1 MALTESTLKNAK
13 PAEKA
18 YKLADGL
25 GMFLLIKPN
34 GSRLWRLK
42 YRFAGKEKLLALGSY
57 PEVSLK
63 RAREHR
69 DAARQLLKE
78 GKDPAMERKT
88 ARRAVKLNAEN
99 AFEQVAREFV
109 QQQKARWSKAHAA
122 DVLHRLEIYIF
133 PDLGSRPIANISAL
147 ELLDVIRK
155 LEARGATDLSH
166 RMLQTC
172 GQVFRYGVVTGR
184 CAKDVAADLRGAL
197 VPHVQKHQPSI
208 PPTELPE
215 LLTAIQGY
223 DGDAVSRLGL
233 QFLALTFV
241 RTAELIG
248 ATWPEFDEGGGLWV
262 IPAARMKMKR
272 EHLVPLSRQTLA
284 LLTQLRNLNG
294 DARFV
299 FAGANP
305 RKHISNNTLLYAL
318 YRLGYHSR
326 MTGHG
331 FRALA
336 STILNEERERGSHSF
351 GPDVVERQLAHQERN
366 KVRGAYN
373 RAEYLRERSAMMA
386 WWADYLDQQAGGV
399 FVDVGS
405 QHAGSLNSPR
415 SRPVT

>member
-1 MALTESTLKNAK
+1 
-13 PAEKA
+13 
-18 YKLADGL
+18 
-25 GMFLLIKPN
+25 MFLLVKPN

-63 RAREHR
+63 RAREYR

-78 GKDPAMERKT
+78 GKDPTVERKT
-88 ARRAVKLNAEN
+88 AKREVRLSAEN

-109 QQQKARWSKAHAA
+109 QRQKARWSKAHAA

-133 PDLGSRPIANISAL
+133 ADLGARPIASITAL

-155 LEARGATDLSH
+155 LEVRGATDLSH

-184 CAKDVAADLRGAL
+184 CVKDVVADLRGAL
-197 VPHVQKHQPSI
+197 VPHVPKHQPSI
-208 PPTELPE
+208 RPAELPA

-241 RTAELIG
+241 RTTELIG
-248 ATWPEFDEGGGLWV
+248 ATWPEFDGESGLWV

-272 EHLVPLSRQTLA
+272 EHLVPLSKQALA
-284 LLTQLRNLNG
+284 LLTQLRNVNG
-294 DARFV
+294 DAHFV

-336 STILNEERERGSHSF
+336 STILNEEREHGSHSF
-351 GPDVVERQLAHQERN
+351 GSDVVERQLAHQERN

-373 RAEYLRERSAMMA
+373 RAEYLRERCAMMT
-386 WWADYLDQQAGGV
+386 WWADFLDRQAGGA
-399 FVDVGS
+399 FVEVG
-405 QHAGSLNSPR
+405 AGRRGSSK
-415 SRPVT
+415 

>member
-1 MALTESTLKNAK
+1 MALSEVTVKNARPK
-13 PAEKA
+13 PKA
-18 YKLADGL
+18 YKLSDEL
-25 GMFLLIKPN
+25 GMFLLVNPN

-42 YRFAGKEKLLALGSY
+42 YRFGGKEKLLALGGY

-63 RAREHR
+63 RAREYR

-78 GKDPAMERKT
+78 EKDPATERKT
-88 ARRAVKLNAEN
+88 AKRTARLHAEN

-133 PDLGSRPIANISAL
+133 PDLGRRPIAEIAAL
-147 ELLDVIRK
+147 ELLDVVRK

-184 CAKDVAADLRGAL
+184 CAKDIAADLRGAL

-208 PPTELPE
+208 PPAELPE
-215 LLTAIQGY
+215 LLRAIQGY
-223 DGDAVSRLGL
+223 DGDVVTRLGL

-241 RTAELIG
+241 RTVELIG
-248 ATWPEFDEGGGLWV
+248 ATWPEFDQDGGLWIV
-262 IPAARMKMKR
+262 PAPRMKMKR
-272 EHLVPLSRQTLA
+272 EHLVPLPRQALS
-284 LLTQLRNLNG
+284 LLTQLRNING
-294 DARFV
+294 DAQFV
-299 FAGANP
+299 FAGSNP

-351 GPDVVERQLAHQERN
+351 GPDVIERQLAHLERN

-373 RAEYLRERSAMMA
+373 RAEYLRERVAMMQ
-386 WWADYLDQQAGGV
+386 WWADFLDGEAGGT
-399 FVDVGS
+399 FVQGC
-405 QHAGSLNSPR
+405 
-415 SRPVT
+415 PVD